1 MKLSHDD
8 VELFYKL
15 FHTLLVYLN
24 KRLKILEGLDSR
36 EDIKK
41 FSIAEIKKVRDRL
54 YENPE
59 MIDSFIN
66 ENPSSFSSEELSIIS
81 SWKNFIKGSFI
92 VIRYLKNYTIFLSKD
107 EKTPKA
113 YGVLALTSSF
123 EEMFGFYLPPI
134 MVETVLLP
142 FKNKIVYDS
151 IFYFYRITFGSGIK
165 RSFNESY
172 QLAKSQ
178 FGIITSLPFSPSRLE
193 QSEANK
199 LRFYLKNEWNREK
212 YAREI
217 LELIGKDKELLRLY
231 HQEMGKIHSRSFGRR
246 LYEIGLTKGWFAILE
261 GTLISG
267 GATRE
272 EVEQSLQGIVP
283 PEKRRFVY
291 IFQLKGKNNKLHYES
306 MTKEEDE

>member
-1 MKLSHDD
+1 MKLSQDD
-8 VELFYKL
+8 VEIFYKL

-66 ENPSSFSSEELSIIS
+66 ENPSSFSNEELSIIS

-92 VIRYLKNYTIFLSKD
+92 VIRYLKNYTIFLSED

-123 EEMFGFYLPPI
+123 EEMFGFYLPI

-165 RSFNESY
+165 RSFNDSY

-178 FGIITSLPFSPSRLE
+178 FGIITSLPFSPNRLE

-199 LRFYLKNEWNREK
+199 LRFYLKNELNREK

-246 LYEIGLTKGWFAILE
+246 LHEIGLTKGWFAILE

-267 GATRE
+267 GVTRQ
-272 EVEQSLQGIVP
+272 EVEQSLKGIVP